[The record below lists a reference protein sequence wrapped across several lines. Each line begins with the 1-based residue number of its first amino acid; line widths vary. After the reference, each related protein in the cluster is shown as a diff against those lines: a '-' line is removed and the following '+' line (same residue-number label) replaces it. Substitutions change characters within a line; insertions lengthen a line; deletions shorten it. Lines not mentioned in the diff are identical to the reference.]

1 MAPSRTASSPAR
13 RPAWAAALAAA
24 VILAGCGAASTT
36 PRAGGEPPPR
46 AFAWLRPGAAPAG
59 WKLVRLPSSGATLAY
74 PPGWHAIHTDAG
86 TASVALLGRRHR
98 IVGYLNATPR
108 QGTEALAGWPGFRTR
123 HIRAEGSREV
133 RTAARAT
140 GLRFRTGVGSC
151 VLDDYRNAAT
161 RYREVACIV
170 QGTRATTVVVGA
182 APAALWARQARVIRP
197 AIASLRT

>member
-1 MAPSRTASSPAR
+1 MARDPHR
-13 RPAWAAALAAA
+13 RGDG
-24 VILAGCGAASTT
+24 VGGAPGPTT
-36 PRAGGEPPPR
+36 PDR
-46 AFAWLRPGAAPAG
+46 
-59 WKLVRLPSSGATLAY
+59 RLPQ
-74 PPGWHAIHTDAG
+74 
-86 TASVALLGRRHR
+86 RHP
-98 IVGYLNATPR
+98 AK
-108 QGTEALAGWPGFRTR
+108 GTEALAGWPGFRTR